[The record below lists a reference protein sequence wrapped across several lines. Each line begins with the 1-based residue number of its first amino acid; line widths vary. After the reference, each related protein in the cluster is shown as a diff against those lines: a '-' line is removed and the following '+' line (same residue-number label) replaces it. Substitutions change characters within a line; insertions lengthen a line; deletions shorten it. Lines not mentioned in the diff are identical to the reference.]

1 MPPNARPSTGHPGIF
16 PHDSQMQIS
25 LQQEKSTAHK
35 TKKASAMLVEII
47 RVVVWARESPIQTN
61 VFWRSS
67 YDETW
72 TAGETATCRSEF
84 SWKA

>member
-1 MPPNARPSTGHPGIF
+1 
-16 PHDSQMQIS
+16 
-25 LQQEKSTAHK
+25 
-35 TKKASAMLVEII
+35 MLVEII
-47 RVVVWARESPIQTN
+47 KVVVWARESPIQTN